1 MITPYMTPELL
12 EKYGRPVPRYTS
24 YPTAPNFVDSV
35 DAATYRDWL
44 EAIGTDEPLSLYLHI
59 PFCDSLCWF
68 CGCHTKIVNRYSP
81 VAAYVDALG
90 GEIDL
95 VADIIG
101 SRAPVGHLHF
111 GGGSPTIL
119 RGDDFAGLMDR
130 LRARFKFLPEAEIA
144 IEIDPR
150 GMTRAAVMGLAA
162 AGVNRVS
169 IGVQDIDP
177 EVQRAVNRI
186 QPLEVTER
194 LIAWCRGAGI
204 PGINIDLMYGLPR
217 QTACGVARSA
227 SRIAGLGADRIAL
240 FGYAHVPW
248 MKRHQRLIDEAALPD
263 AGERWRQAEAAA
275 KVLGEAG
282 YIAVG
287 LDHFSAPHDPLAQA
301 LERGRLRR
309 NFQGYTVDEARVLLG
324 FGASAIGDVGGGY
337 VQNTASI
344 GGYVKTI
351 AAGRLGTARGIALSA
366 DDRLRRGIIER
377 LMCDLTVDLGRHCR
391 AFGAS
396 TSLLGREVAALR
408 PMIDDGLV
416 ELRGYEVR
424 VTERGRPL
432 IRVVASIFDQY
443 LEKGAGRHSPA
454 V

>member
-1 MITPYMTPELL
+1 MTPELL

-24 YPTAPNFVDSV
+24 YPTAPNFVETV
-35 DAATYRDWL
+35 DARTYQDWL
-44 EAIGTDEPLSLYLHI
+44 EAIGMDEPLSLYLHV

-90 GEIDL
+90 KEIDL

-130 LRARFKFLPEAEIA
+130 LRRRFEFLPEAEIA

-150 GMTRAAVMGLAA
+150 GMTREAVTGLAV
-162 AGVNRVS
+162 AGVSRVS

-177 EVQRAVNRI
+177 QVQRAVNRI
-186 QPLEVTER
+186 QPLAVTER
-194 LIAWCRGAGI
+194 LIDWCRGAGI
-204 PGINIDLMYGLPR
+204 TGVNIDLMYGLPR
-217 QTACGVARSA
+217 QTAHGVAQTA

-263 AGERWRQAEAAA
+263 IAERWRQAAAAA

-287 LDHFSAPHDPLAQA
+287 LDHYAARDDPLAHA
-301 LERGRLRR
+301 MKRGRLRR
-309 NFQGYTVDEARVLLG
+309 NFQGYTLDEARVLLG
-324 FGASAIGDVGGGY
+324 FGASAIGDTGGGY
-337 VQNTASI
+337 VQNLASI

-351 AAGRLGTARGIALSA
+351 SAKRLATARGIALSA
-366 DDRLRRGIIER
+366 DDRLRRGVIER
-377 LMCDLTVDLGRHCR
+377 LMCDLEVDLGRHCH
-391 AFGAS
+391 AFGAN
-396 TSLLGREVAALR
+396 TGLLDKELAALR
-408 PMIDDGLV
+408 PLIDDGLV
-416 ELRGYEVR
+416 EMRGYEVR

-432 IRVVASIFDQY
+432 VRVVASIFDRY
-443 LEKGAGRHSPA
+443 LTKGSGRHSLA